1 MASEMGGSFHGA
13 HNFEIHDSIFMDGI
27 NHNGEGLSEFY
38 KLCDPAAIFDTDKR
52 VSVTGATTFTDHQ
65 CLWLSGPLGMG
76 KTTLAQTMVEEWA
89 GKKRAIATFFFS
101 PQVNSNSAPS
111 SWTSWTR
118 KVSENIGNESQIR
131 PSDRTR
137 ERIPLVLTPSYQL
150 ARSIPDVKKHILSTI
165 KRDPSIL
172 DAVLKKQFNEFIL
185 NPLRDLPSR
194 HKPIIILIDALDE
207 CRDTQ
212 VQEDLLKFLITSRPE
227 RNISELMETISTA
240 HPQHTTPQRT
250 PETDPDIE
258 IYMKKYLSQIR
269 KNTGDSFQYDDRT
282 ITELVNRSCGQFIFA
297 STVVQYVGDNKRN
310 PSRQIDDIMKATT
323 FGHRPNARPFQNLDT
338 LYLNILVN
346 SESDRHT
353 LVYLL
358 GWILATGGNVSLSQL
373 DRLCYLH
380 DGDSLTTLR
389 PLQSLLQIP
398 IIQSDASVHTET
410 HVRIFH
416 ASFMEFLTD
425 ATRSRQY
432 FINLPRIYSEMC
444 AVELINRIEDLYIN
458 AIIPRPSTITTHDD
472 RLFIIKENLQ
482 TLYHIEASM
491 SPFYMVVMSVQQI
504 MSMEFLGVVVRFWKT
519 VISVNL
525 EVLCIFPFNSR
536 EWRYILWMT
545 LFGMIISYISLVCI
559 GSILNNHFHFLQ
571 PWAKVIPV
579 IMFLSPGGIAFFL
592 SALYSSYIP
601 PRITASI
608 YAEVYVFVF
617 LSPLT
622 IFIFA
627 YFHSIPIPIRN
638 F

>member
-1 MASEMGGSFHGA
+1 
-13 HNFEIHDSIFMDGI
+13 
-27 NHNGEGLSEFY
+27 
-38 KLCDPAAIFDTDKR
+38 
-52 VSVTGATTFTDHQ
+52 
-65 CLWLSGPLGMG
+65 MG

-137 ERIPLVLTPSYQL
+137 ERIPLVLTLSYQL
-150 ARSIPDVKKHILSTI
+150 VRSIPDVKKHILSTI

-212 VQEDLLKFLITSRPE
+212 VQEDLLKCISDCTTTSTAHYGIKFFITSRPE

-240 HPQHTTPQRT
+240 YLQHTTLQRT
-250 PETDPDIE
+250 PEMDSDIE
-258 IYMKKYLSQIR
+258 IYLKKYLSQIR

-398 IIQSDASVHTET
+398 IIQSDASVDTET

-491 SPFYMVVMSVQQI
+491 YPFYMVVMSVQQI

-525 EVLCIFPFNSR
+525 EVLRIFPFNSR

-622 IFIFA
+622 ILFSHIFIVFPFPFEIFKIYIA
-627 YFHSIPIPIRN
+627 SIASAIWFSHPLKELRN
-638 F
+638 DLAMIGGVWAIF